1 MNRAARPTRSDV
13 VAAGFAAAGAL
24 LIGVLAA
31 KSPVLAVLLL
41 GALGVGIAVAR
52 YGIFAA
58 AAAAFALL
66 PWMVIFEGKLPNQV
80 GTLAAFGGAVTL
92 IALVWPLEFKSRLL
106 PVAAFA
112 LFAVTTAHFCF
123 ATDQDQ
129 YIQWAKEVV
138 FIMVALGTTSVRG
151 KELMPRFKK
160 PVYGSCVAAMI
171 VHVGIIS
178 AGLGEVG
185 TYYHAGERLGFT
197 GEAPHPLAL
206 MTMII
211 ACAGLC
217 NRTNLGKVGG
227 FGLGAVPAALTGV
240 RSALIGLA
248 VALFAFLFKSEVKM
262 KAVLVLSLI
271 AIVAFATGALDV
283 VTSRFA
289 DNANEFS
296 SFSSAG
302 SGRGEIWTVAL
313 NAWNAAGPVAWAFGT
328 GLRSIP
334 KFELAELGKELI
346 GHSDIVEVLVQFG
359 VVGFAAWG
367 AIWFGLLRS
376 GSSAIILLPILTFG
390 VVNGSVEYVAPLA
403 TGVVLAAAFGHF
415 SFEEEEVAK
424 SGLEPR
430 EFP

>member
-1 MNRAARPTRSDV
+1 MNRLAHLSRGELI
-13 VAAGFAAAGAL
+13 AAGVAGAGAL
-24 LIGVLAA
+24 VIGMLAA
-31 KSPVLAVLLL
+31 KSPVYAGLLL
-41 GALGVGIAVAR
+41 GALGVGIAIAR
-52 YGIFAA
+52 YGVFAA
-58 AAAAFALL
+58 AASAFALL
-66 PWMVIFEGKLPNQV
+66 PWLVIFEGKVPNQV

-92 IALVWPLEFKSRLL
+92 LVLVWPLEFKSRLL
-106 PVAAFA
+106 PIAAFF

-123 ATDQDQ
+123 ATDQEQ
-129 YIQWAKEVV
+129 YIQWAKEIV
-138 FIMVALGTTSVRG
+138 FIMIGLATTSVRG
-151 KELMPRFKK
+151 QELLPRFKK
-160 PVYGSCVAAMI
+160 PVYGSCVAAMV
-171 VHVGIIS
+171 VHGCIIA

-217 NRTNLGKVGG
+217 NSTNLGKVAG

-283 VTSRFA
+283 VTSRFTS
-289 DNANEFS
+289 NANEFS

-302 SGRGEIWTVAL
+302 SGRGLIWTVAL
-313 NAWNAAGPVAWAFGT
+313 NAWNAAGPVAWVFGT

-334 KFELAELGKELI
+334 KFELAAMGKELI

-359 VVGFAAWG
+359 AVGFAAWA
-367 AIWFGLLRS
+367 AIWTGLLRS
-376 GSSAIILLPILTFG
+376 GSSPVILLPILTYG
-390 VVNGSVEYVAPLA
+390 VVNGSLEYVAPLA
-403 TGVVLAAAFGHF
+403 TGLVLAAAFGHAREDE
-415 SFEEEEVAK
+415 S
-424 SGLEPR
+424 EP
-430 EFP
+430 ET